1 MKRRLRI
8 FTVLALLLTALL
20 TLCGC
25 RQEFDASSY
34 LKAILDNSYK
44 HDPTAFLDQEIGT
57 EEQAEELFQ
66 QGIDNNMEAMTAS
79 LSVPEEQTCQIRIEL
94 NDKVYTPNTDD
105 LMTLENGILGVS
117 V

>member
-1 MKRRLRI
+1 
-8 FTVLALLLTALL
+8 
-20 TLCGC
+20 
-25 RQEFDASSY
+25 
-34 LKAILDNSYK
+34 
-44 HDPTAFLDQEIGT
+44 
-57 EEQAEELFQ
+57 
-66 QGIDNNMEAMTAS
+66 MEAMTAS